1 LNKKVWAGIFGLI
14 AIEQVIKIIIYK
26 NFFDR
31 RFPILPPVLYFE
43 PMFNKHYSWFNSL
56 FQLGIGRGVHIVFSL
71 IVTALIYLFYSYLSN
86 RAEVAKLVNVMFV
99 FLFSGAVCSL
109 IDKIF
114 WDGSLDYISVK
125 GLFTFDLKDVYLNI
139 FNGLLIFSVFFHNK
153 ALRHFDDEEIL
164 KGFIRYVLRKP

>member
-1 LNKKVWAGIFGLI
+1 M
-14 AIEQVIKIIIYK
+14 
-26 NFFDR
+26 
-31 RFPILPPVLYFE
+31 PPVLYFE
-43 PMFNKHYSWFNSL
+43 PMFNKQYSWFNSL

-86 RAEVAKLVNVMFV
+86 RAEVTKLVNVMFV

-125 GLFTFDLKDVYLNI
+125 GLFTFDLKDVYLKY
-139 FNGLLIFSVFFHNK
+139 F
-153 ALRHFDDEEIL
+153 
-164 KGFIRYVLRKP
+164 